1 MTAAEQWMPVVGFEG
16 LYEVSDHG
24 RVRSLDRMVPITASR
39 MSPSG
44 GVRRAKGRILRPGV
58 SSNGYLTV
66 VIGGHS
72 MPVQHLVAAAFI
84 GPRPDGYLVLHGDGV
99 RSNNAAVNLRYGTRI
114 DNAEDMVSHG
124 TRIIGS
130 QHATAKFCDF
140 TAGVV
145 RALKGHWSQSDLAT
159 LFSAS
164 PAAIQ
169 AIHDG
174 RTWRHAD
181 RVSKETATDWVFSF
195 GPAAID
201 RSIPA

>member
-1 MTAAEQWMPVVGFEG
+1 MSALENWLSVVGYEG

-24 RVRSLDRMVPITASR
+24 RVRSLDRLVPVAASR
-39 MSPSG
+39 MNPTG
-44 GVRRAKGRILRPGV
+44 GVRRAKGRILRPGM
-58 SSNGYLTV
+58 SSNGYLTA
-66 VIGGHS
+66 VIGGQS
-72 MPVQHLVAAAFI
+72 MLVQHLVAAAFI
-84 GPRPDGYLVLHGDGV
+84 GPRPDGHLVLHGDGV
-99 RSNNAAVNLRYGTRI
+99 RSNNAVGNLRYGTRV

-124 TRIIGS
+124 TRIIGA
-130 QHATAKFCDF
+130 QHAAAKFCDF

-145 RALKGHWSQSDLAT
+145 RALKGHFPQSDLAM
-159 LFSAS
+159 LFTAS

-181 RVSKETATDWVFSF
+181 LVSKETATDWLFSF

-201 RSIPA
+201 RSTPA